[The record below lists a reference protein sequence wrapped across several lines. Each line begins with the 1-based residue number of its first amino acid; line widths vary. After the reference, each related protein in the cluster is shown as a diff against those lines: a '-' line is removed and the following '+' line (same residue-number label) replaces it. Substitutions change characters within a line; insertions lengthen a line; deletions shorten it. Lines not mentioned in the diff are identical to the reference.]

1 MTGDLIF
8 FALFLAGLTVIG
20 LGLGA
25 YMECVFTGKLTSFLP
40 LEKRLFRLAGVSA
53 QGQRWT
59 SYAMSVLAFN
69 AAGFVLLFLILRVQ
83 GWLPFNPQGF
93 GAMDSA
99 QAFNTA
105 VSFMTNTNWQSYGG
119 ETTVSHFSQMFGLTV
134 QNFVSAATGIAVAV
148 AVVRGLVGRSVKD
161 LGNFWVD
168 LTRSVLYLLLPG
180 AIIITLILIW
190 QGQPQNL
197 LASVT
202 ATTLEGAQQV
212 IAQGPVASQDAI
224 KMLGTNG
231 GGFFNANAAHPY
243 ENATAL
249 TNLVQIYAILCIPAA
264 FPFFFGRMAGDRRQ
278 GVAIYVAMSVLFV
291 AVLLAA
297 YFFEA
302 HGNPLYPGLTD
313 PGVSMEGKE
322 TRFGLAQ
329 TVLFVVATTVASCG
343 AVNAMHDSLMALGG
357 MIPLF
362 NMLLGEIIYGGVG
375 AGFYGMVLYVVLTVF
390 IAGLM
395 VGRTPEWLGKKIEAR
410 EMKLAAL
417 SLLVMPTGV
426 LILSALS
433 ILTGN
438 AQSAVQDAGPHALS
452 ELIYAYTSG
461 TANNGS
467 AFAGF
472 GANTTWHNTMIG
484 LAMLIGRWGYIVPVL
499 AIAGGMATKT
509 RAPATAG
516 TFPTHGR
523 AFTILLIATILI
535 IGALTFLPVLALG
548 PIAEQVAISAGQT
561 F

>member
-1 MTGDLIF
+1 MTADLIF
-8 FALFLAGLTVIG
+8 FALFLTGLTLMGMVLAGWMARI
-20 LGLGA
+20 
-25 YMECVFTGKLTSFLP
+25 FTGQVRFLAP
-40 LEKRLFRLAGVSA
+40 VEQALYRAAGISPA
-53 QGQRWT
+53 GQGWKA
-59 SYAMSVLAFN
+59 YAAAVLVFN
-69 AAGFVLLFLILRVQ
+69 AAGFVLLYLILRLQ
-83 GWLPFNPQGF
+83 GLLPVNPQGF
-93 GAMDSA
+93 GAMEA
-99 QAFNTA
+99 GQAFNTA

-119 ETTVSHFSQMFGLTV
+119 ETTLSHFSQMAGLTV
-134 QNFVSAATGIAVAV
+134 QNFLSAGTGIAVAV
-148 AVVRGLVGRSVKD
+148 AVVRGLAARSAAD

-168 LTRSVLYLLLPG
+168 LTRTVLYLLLPG
-180 AIIITLILIW
+180 AILITLVMVW
-190 QGQPQNL
+190 QGMPQNL

-202 ATTLEGAQQV
+202 ASTLEGGQQV
-212 IAQGPVASQDAI
+212 IAQGPVASQAAI

-249 TNLVQIYAILCIPAA
+249 TNLVQILAILAIPAA

-278 GVAIYVAMSVLFV
+278 GWAIYAAMSVMFV
-291 AVLLAA
+291 AVLLWTYFAEAA
-297 YFFEA
+297 
-302 HGNPLYPGLTD
+302 GNPLHAGLVEPGT
-313 PGVSMEGKE
+313 SMEGKE
-322 TRFGLAQ
+322 VRFGLAQ

-390 IAGLM
+390 LAGLM

-417 SLLVMPTGV
+417 TLLVMPTGV
-426 LILSALS
+426 LILAAAS

-438 AQSAVQDAGPHALS
+438 AQTSVQDAGPHGLT

-472 GANTTWHNTMIG
+472 GANTTWHNVMIG
-484 LAMLIGRWGYIVPVL
+484 LAMLLGRWGYIIPVL
-499 AIAGGMATKT
+499 AIAGSLAGKT
-509 RAPATAG
+509 RAEPTAG
-516 TFPTHGR
+516 TFPTHG
-523 AFTILLIATILI
+523 ASFTVLLVVTILI
-535 IGALTFLPVLALG
+535 VGALTFLPVLALG
-548 PIAEQVAISAGQT
+548 PIAEHVSIAAGQT

>member
-1 MTGDLIF
+1 MAGDLIF
-8 FALFLAGLTVIG
+8 FALFLAGLTLIG
-20 LGLGA
+20 LCLGA
-25 YMECVFTGKLTSFLP
+25 YMERVITGRFSLLAGFEGKLMS
-40 LEKRLFRLAGVSA
+40 LAGVTNK
-53 QGQRWT
+53 GQKWT
-59 SYAMSVLAFN
+59 AYAASLLVFN
-69 AAGFVLLFLILRVQ
+69 AAGFVLLYLVLRLQ
-83 GWLPFNPQGF
+83 AWLPLNPQGF
-93 GAMDSA
+93 AGMEAS

-119 ETTVSHFSQMFGLTV
+119 ETTLSHFSQMFGLTV
-134 QNFVSAATGIAVAV
+134 QNFLSAATGIAVAV
-148 AVVRGLVGRSVKD
+148 AVVRGLVARSAQD
-161 LGNFWVD
+161 LGVFWID
-168 LTRSVLYLLLPG
+168 MMRATLYLLLPG
-180 AIIITLILIW
+180 SVLITLILIW

-197 LASVT
+197 LAHVT
-202 ATTLEGAQQV
+202 ATTLEGAQHI
-212 IAQGPVASQDAI
+212 IAQGPVASQSAI

-231 GGFFNANAAHPY
+231 GGFFNVNAAHPY
-243 ENATAL
+243 ENATAV
-249 TNLVQIYAILCIPAA
+249 TNLVQMYAILSIPAA
-264 FPFFFGRMAGDRRQ
+264 FPFFFGRMAKDKRQ
-278 GVAIYVAMSVLFV
+278 GVAIYAAMSMMFV

-302 HGNPLYPGLTD
+302 QGNPLYAGVTD
-313 PGVSMEGKE
+313 SGVSMEGKE

-343 AVNAMHDSLMALGG
+343 AVNAMHDSLMAIGG

-390 IAGLM
+390 LAGLM
-395 VGRTPEWLGKKIEAR
+395 VGRTPEWLGKKIETR

-438 AQSAVQDAGPHALS
+438 AQSAVQDGGPHALS
-452 ELIYAYTSG
+452 ELVYAYTSG

-484 LAMLIGRWGYIVPVL
+484 LAMMIGRWGYIVPVL
-499 AIAGGMATKT
+499 AIAGGMAAKVP
-509 RAPATAG
+509 APQTAG
-516 TFPTHGR
+516 SFPTHGS
-523 AFTILLIATILI
+523 AFIILLIATIVI

-548 PIAEQVAISAGQT
+548 PLAEHMSILAGQS

>member
-1 MTGDLIF
+1 MAADLIF
-8 FALFLAGLTVIG
+8 FALFLAGLTLMG
-20 LGLGA
+20 MALGPWMA
-25 YMECVFTGKLTSFLP
+25 RVFTGQARLLAP
-40 LEKRLFRLAGVSA
+40 LERALYRAAGVTG

-59 SYAMSVLAFN
+59 AYAAGVLLFN
-69 AAGFVLLFLILRVQ
+69 GAGFVLLYLILRLQ
-83 GWLPFNPQGF
+83 GFLPFNPQGF
-93 GAMDSA
+93 GAMEAS

-119 ETTVSHFSQMFGLTV
+119 ETTISHFSQMAGLTV

-148 AVVRGLVGRSVKD
+148 AVVRGLAARSAAD

-168 LTRSVLYLLLPG
+168 LTRAVLYLLLPG
-180 AIIITLILIW
+180 AILITLVLVW
-190 QGQPQNL
+190 QGMPQT
-197 LASVT
+197 LASGVT
-202 ATTLEGAQQV
+202 ATTVEGAQQV
-212 IAQGPVASQDAI
+212 IAQGPVASQAAI

-243 ENATAL
+243 ENATAM
-249 TNLVQIYAILCIPAA
+249 TNLVQIYAILVIPAA
-264 FPFFFGRMAGDRRQ
+264 FPFFFGRMVGDRRQ
-278 GVAIYVAMSVLFV
+278 GWAIFAAMSAMFV

-297 YFFEA
+297 YFAEA
-302 HGNPLYPGLTD
+302 AGNPLHAGLTG

-417 SLLVMPTGV
+417 TLLVMPTGV
-426 LILSALS
+426 LILSAAS

-438 AQSAVQDAGPHALS
+438 AQSAVQDAGPHGLT

-472 GANTTWHNTMIG
+472 GANTVWHNTLIG
-484 LAMLIGRWGYIVPVL
+484 LAMMLGRWGYIIPVL
-499 AIAGGMATKT
+499 AIAGSLAGKT
-509 RAPATAG
+509 RAEATAG
-516 TFPTHGR
+516 TFPTHGV
-523 AFTILLIATILI
+523 AFTVLLVVTILI
-535 IGALTFLPVLALG
+535 VGALTFLPVLALG
-548 PIAEQVAISAGQT
+548 TIAEHVSIGAGQA

>member
-1 MTGDLIF
+1 MTGDLLF

-25 YMECVFTGKLTSFLP
+25 YMERVFAGRFTL
-40 LEKRLFRLAGVSA
+40 LEPVERRLFALAGVSGR
-53 QGQRWT
+53 GQRWT

-69 AAGFVLLFLILRVQ
+69 AAGFVVLFLILRFQ
-83 GWLPFNPQGF
+83 GWLPLNPQGF

-119 ETTVSHFSQMFGLTV
+119 ETTVSHFSQMVGLTV

-148 AVVRGLVGRSVKD
+148 AVVRGLVGRSIKD

-168 LTRSVLYLLLPG
+168 LMRSVLYLLLPG

-197 LASVT
+197 LASIT
-202 ATTLEGAQQV
+202 TTTLEGAQQV

-249 TNLVQIYAILCIPAA
+249 TNLLQIYAILCIPAA
-264 FPFFFGRMAGDRRQ
+264 FPFFFGRMAGDKRQ
-278 GVAIYVAMSVLFV
+278 GVAIYVAMSVLFA

-297 YFFEA
+297 YFFET
-302 HGNPLYPGLTD
+302 HGNPLYAGLTD

-417 SLLVMPTGV
+417 SLLVMPIGV

-438 AQSAVQDAGPHALS
+438 AQSAAQDAGPHALS
-452 ELIYAYTSG
+452 ELVYAYTSG

-472 GANTTWHNTMIG
+472 GANTVWHNTMIG
-484 LAMLIGRWGYIVPVL
+484 LAMLIGRWGYIVSVL
-499 AIAGGMATKT
+499 AIAGGMAAKT

>member
-1 MTGDLIF
+1 MLNDLLF
-8 FALFLAGLTVIG
+8 FALFLAGLTVTG
-20 LGLGA
+20 LILGP
-25 YMECVFTGKLTSFLP
+25 YMARVFSGRVRFLAP
-40 LEKRLFRLAGVSA
+40 VENALYRMAGVSGA
-53 QGQRWT
+53 GQRWT
-59 SYAMSVLAFN
+59 GYAAAVLAFN
-69 AAGFVLLFLILRVQ
+69 AAGFVLLYLVLRLQ
-83 GWLPFNPQGF
+83 GYLPFNPQGF
-93 GAMDSA
+93 GAMESGL
-99 QAFNTA
+99 AFNTA

-148 AVVRGLVGRSVKD
+148 AVVRGLAARSATD

-168 LTRSVLYLLLPG
+168 LTRATLYLLLPG
-180 AIIITLILIW
+180 SVLITALLVW
-190 QGQPQNL
+190 QGMPQNL

-202 ATTLEGAQQV
+202 ATTLEGANQV
-212 IAQGPVASQDAI
+212 IAQGPVASQVAI

-249 TNLVQIYAILCIPAA
+249 TNLVQIYAILAIPAA
-264 FPFFFGRMAGDRRQ
+264 FPFFFGRMVGDRRQ
-278 GVAIYVAMSVLFV
+278 GWAIFAAMSAMFV
-291 AVLLAA
+291 GVLLFA
-297 YFFEA
+297 YFAEA
-302 HGNPLYPGLTD
+302 AGNPALAGITE

-390 IAGLM
+390 LAGLM

-410 EMKLAAL
+410 EMKLAAAT
-417 SLLVMPTGV
+417 LLVMPVGV
-426 LILSALS
+426 LILSAVS

-438 AQSAVQDAGPHALS
+438 AATSVQDAGPHGLS

-472 GANTTWHNTMIG
+472 NANTTWHNTMIG
-484 LAMLIGRWGYIVPVL
+484 LAMLIGRWGYIIPVL
-499 AIAGGMATKT
+499 AIAGGLAAKT

-516 TFPTHGR
+516 TFPTHGV
-523 AFTILLIATILI
+523 AFTVLLVATILI
-535 IGALTFLPVLALG
+535 VGALTFLPVLALG
-548 PIAEQVAISAGQT
+548 PIAEHVSIAAGQS

>member
-1 MTGDLIF
+1 MLNDLFF
-8 FALFLAGLTVIG
+8 FALFLAGLTAIG
-20 LGLGA
+20 LILGP
-25 YMECVFTGKLTSFLP
+25 YMARVFSGGVRFLLP
-40 LEKRLFRLAGVSA
+40 VENVLYRMAGVSGA
-53 QGQRWT
+53 GQRWT
-59 SYAMSVLAFN
+59 AYAASVLAFN
-69 AAGFVLLFLILRVQ
+69 AAGFVLLYLVLRLQ
-83 GWLPFNPQGF
+83 GHLPFNPQGF
-93 GAMDSA
+93 GAMEA
-99 QAFNTA
+99 GQAFNTA

-148 AVVRGLVGRSVKD
+148 AVVRGLAAKSATD

-168 LTRSVLYLLLPG
+168 LTRATLYLLLPG
-180 AIIITLILIW
+180 AIVLTLVMVW
-190 QGQPQNL
+190 QGMPQNL

-202 ATTLEGAQQV
+202 VITLEGAEQV
-212 IAQGPVASQDAI
+212 IAQGPVASQAAI

-231 GGFFNANAAHPY
+231 GGFFNANASHPY

-249 TNLVQIYAILCIPAA
+249 TNLVQIYAILAIPAA
-264 FPFFFGRMAGDRRQ
+264 FPFFFGRMVGDRRQ
-278 GVAIYVAMSVLFV
+278 GWAIFAAMSVMFV
-291 AVLLAA
+291 GVLMAA
-297 YFFEA
+297 YFAEA
-302 HGNPLYPGLTD
+302 AGNSALAGITD

-390 IAGLM
+390 LAGLM

-410 EMKLAAL
+410 EMKLAAAT
-417 SLLVMPTGV
+417 LLVMPVGV
-426 LILSALS
+426 LILSAAS

-438 AQSAVQDAGPHALS
+438 AATSVQDAGPHGLS

-472 GANTTWHNTMIG
+472 NANTTWHNSMIG
-484 LAMLIGRWGYIVPVL
+484 LAMLIGRWGYIIPVL
-499 AIAGGMATKT
+499 AIAGGLAAKT

-516 TFPTHGR
+516 TFPTHGV
-523 AFTILLIATILI
+523 AFTVLLVATILI

-548 PIAEQVAISAGQT
+548 PIAEHVSQAAGQS

>member
-1 MTGDLIF
+1 MGNDLLF
-8 FALFLAGLTVIG
+8 FALFLAGLTAIG
-20 LGLGA
+20 LILGP
-25 YMECVFTGKLTSFLP
+25 YMARVFSGRVRFLAP
-40 LEKRLFRLAGVSA
+40 VENALYRMAGVSGA
-53 QGQRWT
+53 GQRWAA
-59 SYAMSVLAFN
+59 YAGAVLVFN
-69 AAGFVLLFLILRVQ
+69 AVGFVLLYLVLRLQ
-83 GWLPFNPQGF
+83 GSLPFNPQGF
-93 GAMDSA
+93 GAMEA
-99 QAFNTA
+99 GQAFNTA

-119 ETTVSHFSQMFGLTV
+119 ETTVSHFAQMFGLTV

-148 AVVRGLVGRSVKD
+148 AVVRGLAARSATD

-168 LTRSVLYLLLPG
+168 LTRATLYLLLPG
-180 AIIITLILIW
+180 AILITLVLVW
-190 QGQPQNL
+190 QGMPQNL

-202 ATTLEGAQQV
+202 ATTLEGANQL
-212 IAQGPVASQDAI
+212 IAQGPVASQAAI

-231 GGFFNANAAHPY
+231 GGFFNANASHPY

-249 TNLVQIYAILCIPAA
+249 TNLVQIYAILAIPAA
-264 FPFFFGRMAGDRRQ
+264 FPFFFGRMVGDRRQ
-278 GVAIYVAMSVLFV
+278 GWAIFAAMSVMFV
-291 AVLLAA
+291 GVLLFA
-297 YFFEA
+297 YFAEA
-302 HGNPLYPGLTD
+302 AGNPAFAGITD

-390 IAGLM
+390 LAGLM

-410 EMKLAAL
+410 EMKLAAVT
-417 SLLVMPTGV
+417 LLVMPVGV
-426 LILSALS
+426 LILSAAT

-438 AQSAVQDAGPHALS
+438 AATSVQDAGPHGLT

-472 GANTTWHNTMIG
+472 NANTTWHNSMIG
-484 LAMLIGRWGYIVPVL
+484 LAMLIGRWGYIIPVL
-499 AIAGGMATKT
+499 AIAGGLAAKT

-516 TFPTHGR
+516 TFPTHGV
-523 AFTILLIATILI
+523 AFTVLLIATILI
-535 IGALTFLPVLALG
+535 IGALTFLPVFALG
-548 PIAEQVAISAGQT
+548 PIAEHVSQAAGQS